1 MKKIKLL
8 RLKSLL
14 GLCSGR
20 TQTLSLKLGSAS
32 RIQFLS
38 RKTLVKLS
46 FAKLNTNTQTKHGSN
61 LGYYTSL
68 SYASCFL
75 NRRSLVLKSADG
87 SILTHISQ
95 NISITLKIL
104 SQRLLNN
111 WAFISIAPGKNLQET
126 NLLPPPNVVSFLSR
140 GEVSQNGGPGL

>member
-8 RLKSLL
+8 RLRSLL

-20 TQTLSLKLGSAS
+20 IQTLSLELGSAS

-38 RKTLVKLS
+38 RKTLVRLS

-68 SYASCFL
+68 SCASCFL

-87 SILTHISQ
+87 SILIHILQ

-111 WAFISIAPGKNLQET
+111 LAFTSIDLGKNLQET
-126 NLLPPPNVVSFLSR
+126 KLSPPPNVVSFLSR
-140 GEVSQNGGPGL
+140 GEVSQSGGPE

>member
-8 RLKSLL
+8 RLRSLL

-20 TQTLSLKLGSAS
+20 TQTFSLELGSAS

-38 RKTLVKLS
+38 RKTLVRLS

-68 SYASCFL
+68 SCASCFL

-87 SILTHISQ
+87 SILIHILQ

-111 WAFISIAPGKNLQET
+111 LAFTSIDLGKNLQET
-126 NLLPPPNVVSFLSR
+126 KLSPPPEVSFLSR
-140 GEVSQNGGPGL
+140 GEVSQSGGPE

>member
-20 TQTLSLKLGSAS
+20 TQKLSLKLGSAS

-68 SYASCFL
+68 FLGSCFL

-87 SILTHISQ
+87 SILIHILQ

-111 WAFISIAPGKNLQET
+111 WAFTSIDLGKNLQET
-126 NLLPPPNVVSFLSR
+126 KLSPPPEVSLLSR
-140 GEVSQNGGPGL
+140 

>member
-8 RLKSLL
+8 RLRSLL
-14 GLCSGR
+14 RLCYGL

-95 NISITLKIL
+95 NISIKLKIL

-111 WAFISIAPGKNLQET
+111 WEFIFIDTGT
-126 NLLPPPNVVSFLSR
+126 NLNESIYLIH
-140 GEVSQNGGPGL
+140 